1 MISSASWILGAL
13 LHEER
18 TRRAALT
25 LAKPHAEGPPA
36 VYWLVP
42 PYEKISIGGNRTEL
56 DELLLFIVYYG
67 VKRRVRLLNAVR
79 SKVGARLFQKL
90 ADVRCA

>member
-1 MISSASWILGAL
+1 MSRRTSTNSWLRIVSSASWVVDAP
-13 LHEER
+13 LHKER

-42 PYEKISIGGNRTEL
+42 PYEKISIGGDWADLE
-56 DELLLFIVYYG
+56 ELLPFIVHYG
-67 VKRRVRLLNAVR
+67 CKGV
-79 SKVGARLFQKL
+79 SGS
-90 ADVRCA
+90 